1 MCVEIAIVTYVTDI
15 SGLVDLDGS
24 FFFCLGFVF
33 FCYLV
38 RRNEKRDVTNGDR
51 MRYICFFWVMVMR
64 RGLENVRREMFVPI
78 LGTLLDYC
86 LLLSTSASLAR
97 VKMVKRFQAVVGFGN
112 QSINQVIIIE
122 IV

>member
-1 MCVEIAIVTYVTDI
+1 MRRNRNRYVRNGYLRARR
-15 SGLVDLDGS
+15 SGWFV
-24 FFFCLGFVF
+24 FFCLGFDFF

-51 MRYICFFWVMVMR
+51 MRYFCFWVMVMR
-64 RGLENVRREMFVPI
+64 RGFENVRRAIFVTI
-78 LGTLLDYC
+78 LGTLLDYF
-86 LLLSTSASLAR
+86 LRLSTRASLAR
-97 VKMVKRFQAVVGFGN
+97 VKTVKCIQAVVGFGN